1 MIYLNNA
8 STTKPS
14 KEVLQDFMYCAEN
27 FWANPSDVSL
37 DGIKAKQIVYH
48 AQEQVATYINAE
60 PEEIVFTSGGSETN
74 NWAIKGFI
82 SKYRTNEIVII
93 TTPIEHP
100 SVYNTCKY
108 LETLGYIVEYVPV
121 NCFGEIRYAKLEKI
135 IEYYRD
141 KKIFASI
148 MMANNEIGTI
158 NKIKTISKMVHQYNG
173 TLHVDAVQ
181 AFGQIPIS
189 VKNIGI
195 DLMSVSFHKFNGFK
209 NCGFLYVK
217 KGIELVPLIHGG
229 HQFESRRSGTENVP
243 MIYALGNQVER
254 MSYEY
259 EIANRYTSV
268 RGMSDYLLNSIY
280 DLVKKENMEVY
291 LNGDPVDRLPNNL
304 SLTFK
309 GINAELLITLLN
321 EKEITISA
329 GSACCSGEKTPSR
342 ILKSIGLSDEEAFS
356 TVRISLSHDT
366 AIEECDK
373 FVEILGKCL
382 RSLKMIEGDIKTY
395 E

>member
-14 KEVLQDFMYCAEN
+14 KEVLQDFIYCAEN
-27 FWANPSDVSL
+27 FWANPSDVSIE
-37 DGIKAKQIVYH
+37 GVKAKQVINR
-48 AQEQVATYINAE
+48 AQEQVANYIIAE
-60 PEEIVFTSGGSETN
+60 PEEIVFTSGGSESN
-74 NWAIKGFI
+74 NWAIKGFA
-82 SKYRTNEIVII
+82 SQYKTNEIVII

-108 LETLGYIVEYVPV
+108 LETLGYTVEYVPI
-121 NCFGEIRYAKLEKI
+121 NHFGEVRYAKLEKI
-135 IEYYRD
+135 IEHYRD

-158 NKIKTISKMVHQYNG
+158 NKIGTISKMVHQYNG
-173 TLHVDAVQ
+173 ILHVDAVQ

-189 VKNIGI
+189 VKNEGI

-209 NCGFLYVK
+209 NCGFLYIK

-243 MIYALGNQVER
+243 MIYALGNQIER
-254 MSYEY
+254 MYY
-259 EIANRYTSV
+259 KYDEIADRYISV
-268 RGMSDYLLNSIY
+268 RGKSDYLLNSIY

-291 LNGDPVDRLPNNL
+291 LNGDPIDRLPNNL

-309 GINAELLITLLN
+309 GINAEQLITLLN
-321 EKEITISA
+321 EKEIAVSA
-329 GSACCSGEKTPSR
+329 GSACCSSEKTPSKV
-342 ILKSIGLSDEEAFS
+342 LKAIGLSDEEAFS
-356 TVRISLSHDT
+356 TIRISLSHDT
-366 AIEECDK
+366 TIEECDN
-373 FVEILGKCL
+373 FVD
-382 RSLKMIEGDIKTY
+382 SLIKNIKKLKVIS
-395 E
+395 